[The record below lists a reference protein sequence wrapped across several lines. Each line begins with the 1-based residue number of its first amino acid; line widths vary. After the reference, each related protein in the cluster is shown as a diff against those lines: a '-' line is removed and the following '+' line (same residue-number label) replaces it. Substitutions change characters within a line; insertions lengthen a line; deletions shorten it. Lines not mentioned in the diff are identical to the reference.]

1 MTTKITFTAPITL
14 KESLQELKTTY
25 KLKSISAVIEEALK
39 AYKQQKEIERW
50 RKGNEALANDPEL
63 IAQEIALSEAGDNTY
78 YEEYE

>member
-50 RKGNEALANDPEL
+50 RKANEALANDPEL